1 MQDNIATL
9 LRTKCTQN
17 NSRSILHTQFSDQ
30 TVIKKNFVFKRLS
43 LLSLR
48 EQSRYNYHDK
58 RKGCRNEKKI
68 FSHKTSF
75 YYSIVVVSCC
85 LVALLLIHLLYNV
98 VIFFHFFVSKGDE
111 ISIPSIIISIVK
123 LFIPLLLGVHGIG
136 QNGCR
141 ERDLLISKL
150 QKRI

>member
-17 NSRSILHTQFSDQ
+17 NSRSILHTQFSDK

-68 FSHKTSF
+68 FLHKTSF

-98 VIFFHFFVSKGDE
+98 VIFFHFFVSK
-111 ISIPSIIISIVK
+111 